1 MATSNKLVFVMSNF
15 TYGGAE
21 TQWYEYLKTRPDKLD
36 VEIITFLPNPPES
49 VERLFSELNVKVRL
63 VDRSSMGFVP
73 WFFTLLRTMRQMRPT
88 VVHTVLTG
96 SVDTWGRLAAW
107 LTAVPTI
114 IHSEL
119 QMASEVTR
127 TQALLRPFMDRITHR
142 FLPNAHATADWL
154 AAKGIPRDKIVFV
167 PNATDVS
174 KFTPDSGRSLRAD
187 WGIPED
193 ALVAGFMAKFR
204 PEKRLDVLLDA
215 VTSLPEQERPD
226 YLVIGGNGE
235 MMPMVKERVEAD
247 PWLKERTRVLG
258 IVSDQ
263 VSFFKSIDYF
273 MLTSDKEG
281 VPNVVLEAM
290 AMEKPVLTTNVTD
303 LPVILENIG
312 IVAQMGDPQSVAAA
326 MREMQQKSPAERL
339 VMGQAGRK
347 KVLEEFERSAASR
360 AFWQAHADFLT
371 V

>member
-1 MATSNKLVFVMSNF
+1 
-15 TYGGAE
+15 
-21 TQWYEYLKTRPDKLD
+21 
-36 VEIITFLPNPPES
+36 
-49 VERLFSELNVKVRL
+49 
-63 VDRSSMGFVP
+63 
-73 WFFTLLRTMRQMRPT
+73 
-88 VVHTVLTG
+88 
-96 SVDTWGRLAAW
+96 
-107 LTAVPTI
+107 
-114 IHSEL
+114 
-119 QMASEVTR
+119 
-127 TQALLRPFMDRITHR
+127 
-142 FLPNAHATADWL
+142 
-154 AAKGIPRDKIVFV
+154 
-167 PNATDVS
+167 
-174 KFTPDSGRSLRAD
+174 
-187 WGIPED
+187 
-193 ALVAGFMAKFR
+193 MAKFR